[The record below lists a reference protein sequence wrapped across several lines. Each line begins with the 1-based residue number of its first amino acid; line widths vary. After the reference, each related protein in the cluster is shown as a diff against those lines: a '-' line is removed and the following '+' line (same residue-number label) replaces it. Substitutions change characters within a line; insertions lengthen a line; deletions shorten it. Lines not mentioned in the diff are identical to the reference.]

1 MNMDKAEKLK
11 VMAKEEILDIYD
23 DMESYERALKRCQPY
38 EMSVEWL
45 RDKTKRLEI
54 AREWLEGEDS
64 TLFFTDPE
72 TTDDDN

>member
-1 MNMDKAEKLK
+1 
-11 VMAKEEILDIYD
+11 
-23 DMESYERALKRCQPY
+23 
-38 EMSVEWL
+38 MSVEWL